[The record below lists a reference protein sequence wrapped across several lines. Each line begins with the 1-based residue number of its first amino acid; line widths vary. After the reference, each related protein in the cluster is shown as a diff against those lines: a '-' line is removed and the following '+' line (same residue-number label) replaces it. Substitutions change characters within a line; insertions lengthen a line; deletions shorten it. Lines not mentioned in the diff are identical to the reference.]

1 MYEYYKWEYDKYKVL
16 ARNSIDEINSAWT
29 IQFVNLNLIW
39 MINNA
44 NWNISKVI
52 ELVNNYKNSLSF
64 PSSGNYSLDTTSN
77 KQTTSTNY
85 LPTISVLWTSFRITV
100 KYKTTY
106 SNKDYPATL
115 NIENLTTGAVSPWIT
130 IKSAEHLRDLV
141 SYYQNQSIVAIILPK
156 LDTLKSIVIKE
167 TKI

>member
-16 ARNSIDEINSAWT
+16 ARTSIDEINSAWT

-77 KQTTSTNY
+77 RQTTSTNY
-85 LPTISVLWTSFRITV
+85 LPTISVLWTNFRITV
-100 KYKTTY
+100 KYKTIF
-106 SNKDYPATL
+106 K
-115 NIENLTTGAVSPWIT
+115 
-130 IKSAEHLRDLV
+130 
-141 SYYQNQSIVAIILPK
+141 
-156 LDTLKSIVIKE
+156 
-167 TKI
+167 